1 MIRLSIEVKDKLRS
15 IAKELDMPM
24 AQVVNMLLN
33 KWIKENKQRSR
44 VRAKTPT
51 TITSN
56 EGRNYI
62 LKDIK

>member
-33 KWIKENKQRSR
+33 KWIKENK
-44 VRAKTPT
+44 
-51 TITSN
+51 
-56 EGRNYI
+56 
-62 LKDIK
+62 